1 MVFLDSLTLI
11 FGKIVGGFGVVPGVE
26 FLVDTGV
33 VSDRGSRLNGK
44 GFVIV
49 FAPFV

>member
-11 FGKIVGGFGVVPGVE
+11 FGKVVGGFGVVTGVE

-33 VSDRGSRLNGK
+33 VFPMGVPG
-44 GFVIV
+44 
-49 FAPFV
+49 